1 MNAYIP
7 PGSPKFLYYNPGMAT
22 GVMFPI
28 IWAYEEETITDDLAG
43 QIRNRLYAVLTFE
56 RIAIPIFVPVGLFIM
71 FIGFFVLVVLGILN
85 YRLQKIPQG
94 YQVIQ

>member
-1 MNAYIP
+1 
-7 PGSPKFLYYNPGMAT
+7 MAT

-28 IWAYEEETITDDLAG
+28 IWVYEEETITDDLAA